1 LLPLNYSRADLLSRL
16 EGVSFG
22 DEVFSSPFGKLNLG
36 HLVFLHGTQR
46 CLALSELLCVQA
58 QLALKEGGLE
68 SKAIFIDGGNTFDPC
83 LIAEYAE
90 QLSLDS
96 DKVLENVL
104 VSRAFTYHQLT
115 SLIANNLKPWIDRLN
130 IKLAVIS
137 NILEPYC
144 DPDIAR
150 KQSSIFFKVALNS
163 LVSTIR
169 EKKIVAIGTSLD
181 DQYVRRNSFFEQ
193 IAYHSNIIAKLED
206 HGDSTIVILEKH
218 FANPP
223 AILLNGCG
231 KAPFNNKSSKSSF
244 PMIEGTFLAS

>member
-1 LLPLNYSRADLLSRL
+1 MQANLLPLNYSRADLLSRL
-16 EGVSFG
+16 EEVSFR
-22 DEVFSSPFGKLNLG
+22 DEVFNSLFGKLNLG

-58 QLALKEGGLE
+58 QLALTEGGLE

-104 VSRAFTYHQLT
+104 VSRAFTFHQLT

-137 NILEPYC
+137 NILKPYC
-144 DPDIAR
+144 DPDIAT

-169 EKKIVAIGTSLD
+169 EKKIVAIVTSLD
-181 DQYVRRNSFFEQ
+181 DEHIRKNSFFKQ

-206 HGDSTIVILEKH
+206 YGDSTIVILEKH
-218 FANPP
+218 LANPLD
-223 AILLNGCG
+223 ILLNEC
-231 KAPFNNKSSKSSF
+231 KRYVPVTRA
-244 PMIEGTFLAS
+244 E

>member
-1 LLPLNYSRADLLSRL
+1 MQTSLLPLNYLRADSPNRL

-22 DEVFSSPFGKLNLG
+22 GEVFDSLFGKLNLG

-58 QLALKEGGLE
+58 QLALREGGLE
-68 SKAIFIDGGNTFDPC
+68 PKAVFIDGGNTFDPC
-83 LIAEYAE
+83 SIAEYAE

-96 DKVLENVL
+96 DEVLENVL
-104 VSRAFTYHQLT
+104 VSRAFTCHQLT

-144 DPDIAR
+144 DPDIAK

-163 LVSTIR
+163 LVNTIR

-181 DQYVRRNSFFEQ
+181 DEHIRKNSFFKQ

-206 HGDSTIVILEKH
+206 YGDLTIVILEKNL
-218 FANPP
+218 ANPP
-223 AILLNGCG
+223 DILLNER
-231 KAPFNNKSSKSSF
+231 KRYVPVTRA
-244 PMIEGTFLAS
+244 E

>member
-1 LLPLNYSRADLLSRL
+1 
-16 EGVSFG
+16 
-22 DEVFSSPFGKLNLG
+22 VFDSLFGKLNLG
-36 HLVFLHGTQR
+36 HLLFLHGAQR

-58 QLALKEGGLE
+58 QLALTEGGLE

-96 DKVLENVL
+96 DKVLENIL
-104 VSRAFTYHQLT
+104 VSRAFTCHQLT

-137 NILEPYC
+137 NILEPYS

-163 LVSTIR
+163 LVSMIR
-169 EKKIVAIGTSLD
+169 EKKIVAVVTSLD
-181 DQYVRRNSFFEQ
+181 DEYIRKNSFFEK

-206 HGDSTIVILEKH
+206 YGSSTIVILEKH
-218 FANPP
+218 LANPP
-223 AILLNGCG
+223 DILLNEC
-231 KAPFNNKSSKSSF
+231 KRYVPVTRA
-244 PMIEGTFLAS
+244 E

>member
-1 LLPLNYSRADLLSRL
+1 
-16 EGVSFG
+16 
-22 DEVFSSPFGKLNLG
+22 VFDSLFGKLNLG
-36 HLVFLHGTQR
+36 HLLFLHGAQR

-58 QLALKEGGLE
+58 QLALTEGGLE

-96 DKVLENVL
+96 DKVLENIL
-104 VSRAFTYHQLT
+104 VSRAFTCHQLT

-137 NILEPYC
+137 NILEPYS
-144 DPDIAR
+144 DPDIAK
-150 KQSSIFFKVALNS
+150 KQSLIFFKVALNS
-163 LVSTIR
+163 LISMIR

-181 DQYVRRNSFFEQ
+181 DERIRKNSFFKQ

-206 HGDSTIVILEKH
+206 HGGSTIVILEKH
-218 FANPP
+218 LANPP
-223 AILLNGCG
+223 DIL
-231 KAPFNNKSSKSSF
+231 FNERKRRI
-244 PMIEGTFLAS
+244 PLTGAE

>member
-1 LLPLNYSRADLLSRL
+1 MQTSSLPLNYSRADLLSRL

-22 DEVFSSPFGKLNLG
+22 DEVFGSLFGRLNLG
-36 HLVFLHGTQR
+36 HFVFLHGAPS
-46 CLALSELLCVQA
+46 CLALSERLCVRA
-58 QLALKEGGLE
+58 QLALAEGGLE

-96 DKVLENVL
+96 DKVLENIL
-104 VSRAFTYHQLT
+104 VSRAFTCHQLT

-137 NILEPYC
+137 NILEPYS
-144 DPDIAR
+144 DPDIAT

-163 LVSTIR
+163 LVNTIR

-181 DQYVRRNSFFEQ
+181 YNYIHKNSFFKQ

-206 HGDSTIVILEKH
+206 HGDLIVILEKH
-218 FANPP
+218 LANPP
-223 AILLNGCG
+223 AILLNKC
-231 KAPFNNKSSKSSF
+231 KRCIPVTRAATLLS
-244 PMIEGTFLAS
+244 